1 MAVSHRTNRL
11 KLIGTPAVEQLQ
23 NGRYQLTVNCTT
35 MNSRED
41 WYSANKARIFP
52 DFGSLESAEMSIDG
66 LSPRKG
72 EAYTD
77 MRLVSVQSS
86 TQQEKYIVTLVYQTL
101 GASFVQVKD
110 DTVNYVENGLRRV
123 TRKSIAQAGTDFQK
137 TIGTTSITSQI
148 DGETA
153 VTCILANYE
162 VNDTDS
168 YREVT
173 EVYIQAGTLSETEDK
188 VGSQLSI
195 VKETFASTPSTP
207 SGYSTANEQESNV
220 DGISTKRFTFLKNN
234 VQLSQ
239 SEDKVGSQLSISQQW
254 FNPSADK
261 TVSGYS
267 LASQNTSDF
276 EGIKTIEYRFL
287 KEDVQLSQSEDE
299 VGSQNSITEE
309 WFEPSAS
316 RKTKTNYSLARKEE
330 SNVEGIPTERYTF
343 LKDNVVLS
351 ETEDKVGS
359 QLSIVKEV
367 FNGTPSTP
375 SGYSIANEQVSNVDG
390 IPTRRF
396 TFLKNNVTLSETE
409 DKVGGQLAIVKE
421 VFNGTP
427 STPSG
432 YSVASEQES
441 NVDGIAT
448 KRFTFL
454 KPNILSVSQ
463 DFNNGQGRVSV
474 QAFSKTSSEVTTALS
489 EVTSD
494 HELISQRESDFAGI
508 KTSTFEYQLDESF
521 IQDRELNGLNRIRLI
536 ELSASDFSAQTIGSV
551 SSTAPT
557 SSLFL
562 GSQVIDNGGTI
573 KTRQSTWLEAGTL
586 SVSIKNLAEGV
597 KQVTTVFLVTEGT
610 TVGPVTSRN
619 TSNFEGL
626 KTISVTTMQDKSG
639 NALGANGNT
648 PVCSFDVFSNFTYP
662 GLFDVI
668 LTSSNNVGNVEIE
681 LTKAPAQSKVQSKVF
696 VFFTT
701 TSTIQSSDYTYESAA
716 GLWAPNDWGAVTVN
730 AAGANSGIRFN
741 ASKALRGYRTDSSSS
756 SKTVSA
762 SFGLSAFFNFQG
774 SQKLFDFSIIP
785 FSTTVNPGPVTP
797 VGSKWVL
804 DVKLTAAFD
813 DTSGTTYYKKTI
825 IVTDAIPAQVS
836 EVGGPY

>member
-1 MAVSHRTNRL
+1 
-11 KLIGTPAVEQLQ
+11 
-23 NGRYQLTVNCTT
+23 

-41 WYSANKARIFP
+41 WYSANKARVFP

-77 MRLVSVQSS
+77 MRLTEVKSGNRSPRDG
-86 TQQEKYIVTLVYQTL
+86 EDYIVVLTYETL
-101 GASFVQVKD
+101 GSAFVQVKD
-110 DTVNYVENGLRRV
+110 DTFNYVENGLRRV
-123 TRKSIAQAGTDFQK
+123 TRQSIAKAGTDFQK
-137 TIGTTSITSQI
+137 TVGTTSITSQI

-173 EVYIQAGTLSETEDK
+173 EVYIQAGTISETEDK

-207 SGYSTANEQESNV
+207 SGYSIANEQESNV
-220 DGISTKRFTFLKNN
+220 DGIPTRRFTFLKN
-234 VQLSQ
+234 
-239 SEDKVGSQLSISQQW
+239 
-254 FNPSADK
+254 
-261 TVSGYS
+261 
-267 LASQNTSDF
+267 
-276 EGIKTIEYRFL
+276 
-287 KEDVQLSQSEDE
+287 
-299 VGSQNSITEE
+299 
-309 WFEPSAS
+309 
-316 RKTKTNYSLARKEE
+316 
-330 SNVEGIPTERYTF
+330 
-343 LKDNVVLS
+343 NVVLS

-359 QLSIVKEV
+359 QLSLVKEV

-396 TFLKNNVTLSETE
+396 TFLKNNVILSETE

-432 YSVASEQES
+432 YSIASEQES

-454 KPNILSVSQ
+454 KPNILSVQQ
-463 DFNNGQGRVSV
+463 DFNDGQGRVSV
-474 QAFSKTSSEVTTALS
+474 QAFNKTSSEVTTALS

-494 HELISQRESDFAGI
+494 HKLISQRESDFAGI

-536 ELSASDFSAQTIGSV
+536 ELSASDFTAQTIGSV

-557 SSLFL
+557 STLFL

-586 SVSIKNLAEGV
+586 SVSTKNLSEGV
-597 KQVTTVFLVTEGT
+597 IQVTTVFLVTEGT
-610 TVGPVTSRN
+610 TVGPVTARN
-619 TSNFEGL
+619 TDNFEGL
-626 KTISVTTMQDKSG
+626 KTISVTTMQDKNG
-639 NALGANGNT
+639 AALGASGTAIVN
-648 PVCSFDVFSNFTYP
+648 SFDVFSNFTYP
-662 GLFDVI
+662 GLFTVTKEETQANRVANI
-668 LTSSNNVGNVEIE
+668 AIE
-681 LTKAPAQSKVQSKVF
+681 LTKAPAQSKVKSTVY

-701 TSTIQSSDYTYESAA
+701 TSTIGAADYKYDSAA
-716 GLWAPNDWGAVTVN
+716 GLWAPNDWGSVVID
-730 AAGANSGIRFN
+730 AAGFN
-741 ASKALRGYRTDSSSS
+741 GGEFNTSKAFRGYRTSSSS
-756 SKTVSA
+756 FSDSVSGT
-762 SFGLSAFFNFQG
+762 FGSAALFYFQG
-774 SQKLFDFSIIP
+774 SLKGSNNNSINYSATI
-785 FSTTVNPGPVTP
+785 NPGPVAP
-797 VGSKWVL
+797 VGAKWVL
-804 DVKLTAAFD
+804 DVKITAAFD
-813 DTSGTTYYKKTI
+813 DINGTTYYKKTI
-825 IVTDAIPAQVS
+825 IVTDAIPAQAS
-836 EVGGPY
+836 GVGGPY

>member
-23 NGRYQLTVNCTT
+23 NGRYQLTVNCST

-41 WYSANKARIFP
+41 WYSANKARVFP

-66 LSPRKG
+66 LAPRTG
-72 EAYTD
+72 ETYTD

-110 DTVNYVENGLRRV
+110 DTVNYIENGLRRV
-123 TRKSIAQAGTDFQK
+123 TRKSIAKAGTDFQK
-137 TIGTTSITSQI
+137 TIGTFTITSQI
-148 DGETA
+148 DNETG
-153 VTCILANYE
+153 VRCVLANYE
-162 VNDTDS
+162 VDDTDS

-173 EVYIQAGTLSETEDK
+173 EVYIEAGTLSETEDK

-195 VKETFASTPSTP
+195 VKETFSNTPSAP
-207 SGYSTANEQESNV
+207 SGYSIANEQESNV
-220 DGISTKRFTFLKNN
+220 AGIPTRRFTFLKN
-234 VQLSQ
+234 
-239 SEDKVGSQLSISQQW
+239 
-254 FNPSADK
+254 
-261 TVSGYS
+261 
-267 LASQNTSDF
+267 
-276 EGIKTIEYRFL
+276 
-287 KEDVQLSQSEDE
+287 
-299 VGSQNSITEE
+299 
-309 WFEPSAS
+309 
-316 RKTKTNYSLARKEE
+316 
-330 SNVEGIPTERYTF
+330 
-343 LKDNVVLS
+343 NVVLS

-359 QLSIVKEV
+359 QLSLVKEV

-375 SGYSIANEQVSNVDG
+375 SGYSIANEQISNVDG

-409 DKVGGQLAIVKE
+409 DKVGSQLAIVKE

-432 YSVASEQES
+432 YSIASEQES

-474 QAFSKTSSEVTTALS
+474 QAFSKTSSEVTSALS

-536 ELSASDFSAQTIGSV
+536 ELSASDFTAQTIGVV
-551 SSTAPT
+551 STSAPT

-662 GLFDVI
+662 GLFEVS
-668 LTSSNNVGNVEIE
+668 LSSSSNVGNVEIE

-716 GLWAPNDWGAVTVN
+716 GLWAPNDWGAVSVN
-730 AAGANSGIRFN
+730 ARGISSGIRFN
-741 ASKALRGYRTDSSSS
+741 ASKALRGYRTDGASSSNS
-756 SKTVSA
+756 ASA
-762 SFGLSAFFNFQG
+762 SFGSSALFAFQG
-774 SQKLFDFSIIP
+774 SQKLSDFNRIP
-785 FSTTVNPGPVTP
+785 FSTTVSPGPVTP

-836 EVGGPY
+836 GDVGGPY